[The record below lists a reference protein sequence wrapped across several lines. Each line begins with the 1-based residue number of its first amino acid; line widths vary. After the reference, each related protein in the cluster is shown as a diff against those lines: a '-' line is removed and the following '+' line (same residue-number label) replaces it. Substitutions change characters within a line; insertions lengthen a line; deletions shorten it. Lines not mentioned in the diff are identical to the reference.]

1 MYNSYQIQIYVQI
14 NDNDGA
20 FKTYEIEQPI
30 IVMPDFQNLELVKE
44 KLILAD
50 TSFIDNII
58 LNEGNYLNSIQVLQS
73 LSSLINDQSL
83 SDKVGL
89 NQNPNETTRFT
100 QIYGQLSNYTGVLP
114 VILIFINLEDSS
126 LKDLLSFKN
135 SPFLNL

>member
-30 IVMPDFQNLELVKE
+30 IVMPDFQNLDLIKE

-50 TSFIDNII
+50 TSFINNII
-58 LNEGNYLNSIQVLQS
+58 LNEGDYLSSIQVLQS
-73 LSSLINDQSL
+73 LSSLLNDQSF

-89 NQNPNETTRFT
+89 NQNLNETTRFT
-100 QIYGQLSNYTGVLP
+100 QIYGQLSNYTGVSP
-114 VILIFINLEDSS
+114 VTLIFI
-126 LKDLLSFKN
+126 
-135 SPFLNL
+135 

>member
-1 MYNSYQIQIYVQI
+1 VYNSYQIQIYVQI

>member
-1 MYNSYQIQIYVQI
+1 MPI
-14 NDNDGA
+14 NDIDGA

-50 TSFIDNII
+50 ISFIDNII
-58 LNEGNYLNSIQVLQS
+58 LNEGDYLNSIQVLQS

-126 LKDLLSFKN
+126 LKDVLSFKN

>member
-30 IVMPDFQNLELVKE
+30 TVMPDFQNLELIKE

-50 TSFIDNII
+50 ISFIDNII
-58 LNEGNYLNSIQVLQS
+58 LNEGDYLSSIQVLQS
-73 LSSLINDQSL
+73 LSSLLNDQSL

-89 NQNPNETTRFT
+89 NQNLNETTIFT
-100 QIYGQLSNYTGVLP
+100 QIYGQLSNYTGVSP
-114 VILIFINLEDSS
+114 VILIFI
-126 LKDLLSFKN
+126 
-135 SPFLNL
+135 